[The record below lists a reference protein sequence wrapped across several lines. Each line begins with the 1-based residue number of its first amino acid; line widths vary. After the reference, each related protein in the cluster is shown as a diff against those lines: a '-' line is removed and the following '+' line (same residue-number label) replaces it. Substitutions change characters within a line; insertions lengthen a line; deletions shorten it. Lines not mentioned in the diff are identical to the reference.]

1 MLSEA
6 NAAIAHLRWN
16 LWTSEL
22 YNVIQSFRNKL
33 LNVITKRHGLFFS
46 GTITIGFTAA
56 SNSSLSK
63 VLVAVTL

>member
-22 YNVIQSFRNKL
+22 YNVMQSFRSKL
-33 LNVITKRHGLFFS
+33 SNVITKRDSLFFS
-46 GTITIGFTAA
+46 GA

-63 VLVAVTL
+63 VLVAVRL